1 MYYSLLL
8 HEALRQNVKNGV
20 TEGPDIMNGYPGAI
34 IGLLHRILT
43 LKWEVF
49 ASLI

>member
-1 MYYSLLL
+1 MYYSPLL

-34 IGLLHRILT
+34 TGLSNMILT
-43 LKWEVF
+43 L
-49 ASLI
+49 